1 MLYKDKKIVHGR
13 NLNYVRIAILI
24 LYTIFVMAFS
34 VYSLSSPNYFLSL
47 LLILLI
53 ILFVLFIIYIRKTKY
68 KFYDETYYIYEDKV
82 IIKRVDKKIEIKI
95 SDIDHLE
102 THSEYKNIGDVI
114 IYTNSI
120 YRFSCYFLYMLKSF
134 WSIFISFNFD
144 IKVLTK
150 NFLI

>member
-68 KFYDETYYIYEDKV
+68 KYKSSRFPYNKTN
-82 IIKRVDKKIEIKI
+82 RRRNNNKK
-95 SDIDHLE
+95 
-102 THSEYKNIGDVI
+102 
-114 IYTNSI
+114 
-120 YRFSCYFLYMLKSF
+120 YFK
-134 WSIFISFNFD
+134 W
-144 IKVLTK
+144 
-150 NFLI
+150 

>member
-13 NLNYVRIAILI
+13 NLNYIRIAILI
-24 LYTIFVMAFS
+24 LYTIFIMAFS

-47 LLILLI
+47 LLILL
-53 ILFVLFIIYIRKTKY
+53 IIYIRKTKY

-114 IYTNSI
+114 IYTNNKKHYLLDNI
-120 YRFSCYFLYMLKSF
+120 HYKKAYK
-134 WSIFISFNFD
+134 IISE
-144 IKVLTK
+144 
-150 NFLI
+150 LIENKHQN

>member
-1 MLYKDKKIVHGR
+1 MLYKDKKIVYGR
-13 NLNYVRIAILI
+13 NINYVRIAILI

-53 ILFVLFIIYIRKTKY
+53 ILLVLFIIYIRKTKY
-68 KFYDETYYIYEDKV
+68 KFYDETYYIYKDKI

-102 THSEYKNIGDVI
+102 THSEYKNIGDVRL
-114 IYTNSI
+114 YTNNKKHYLLDNI
-120 YRFSCYFLYMLKSF
+120 HYKKAYK
-134 WSIFISFNFD
+134 IISE
-144 IKVLTK
+144 
-150 NFLI
+150 LIENKHQN